1 MTCSIT
7 STATKAEIISTAC
20 EAIDHHAAT
29 IERLQQQSR
38 ILWFALALSLAWQ
51 LLF

>member
-1 MTCSIT
+1 MNIT
-7 STATKAEIISTAC
+7 NTATKAEIISNAC
-20 EAIDHHAAT
+20 EAIDNQAAT

-38 ILWFALALSLAWQ
+38 ILWAALALSLAWQ

>member
-1 MTCSIT
+1 MTSIT
-7 STATKAEIISTAC
+7 AQATKAEIITSAC
-20 EAIDHHAAT
+20 EAIDHQAAT

-38 ILWFALALSLAWQ
+38 ILWAALALSLAWQ